1 VIGFGGLFP
10 NAYHVARREYLTRV
24 RSRTFVVLTAGLA
37 LVGLGLALLPLGI
50 RLIGGDKPTTVA
62 VFVTATDLTQDPVA
76 TLQSILTSSA
86 GSGGQGT
93 GQATGQASG
102 PKFRVT
108 ATNDVADAK
117 ADVRA
122 DRLDGLLTIG
132 RGTDGDLTFDYFSKA
147 SATSQSLLLVQQA
160 TGRLAISDR
169 LEQAGV
175 AEADRSRIFAPTA
188 FTATPADPNAS
199 RREQDEY
206 VPAYILATVFVV
218 LTFMAV
224 QLYGNW
230 VASSVAEEK
239 STRVMELL
247 ITAATPRQ
255 LLAGKV
261 LGTGAAG
268 LTQYAAILVA
278 AGVGFLLQGTL
289 TQRILGNQ
297 AGTTGVPALTVP
309 LLIGIGAFFVTGFVL
324 YAILYAA
331 AGSLVSRQEDV
342 QQMAGPLTMLGLGGY
357 LIAFFALNVV
367 DAPWVQVIS
376 FVPFLSSFI
385 FPARM
390 VLASPAPWE
399 YALALALMVAA
410 ILGAL
415 ALAAR
420 IYAAGVLLYGQRPTL
435 RAVWGVTFARRR
447 A

>member
-1 VIGFGGLFP
+1 MIGFGGLFP

-37 LVGLGLALLPLGI
+37 LVGLALALLPLGV
-50 RLIGGDKPTTVA
+50 RLVGGERPTTVA
-62 VFVTATDLTQDPVA
+62 VFVTARDLTEDPVA
-76 TLQSILTSSA
+76 TLKSILANGS
-86 GSGGQGT
+86 GSGGQ
-93 GQATGQASG
+93 ATDQASG
-102 PKFRVT
+102 PKFTVIAAKDPAT
-108 ATNDVADAK
+108 AKT
-117 ADVRA
+117 DVRA

-132 RGTDGDLTFDYFSKA
+132 RGPDGDLTFDYFSKA

-160 TGRLAISDR
+160 AGRLSISDR
-169 LEQAGV
+169 LGRAGV
-175 AEADRSRIFAPTA
+175 AEQDRARIFAPTA

-199 RREQDEY
+199 RREQNQY

-218 LTFMAV
+218 LTFMSV

-230 VASSVAEEK
+230 VAASVAEEK

-278 AGVGFLLQGTL
+278 AGAGFLLQGTL
-289 TQRILGNQ
+289 TERILGVQ
-297 AGTTGVPALTVP
+297 PGTTGGPALTVP
-309 LLIGIGAFFVTGFVL
+309 LLIGIGAFFVTGFLL

-342 QQMAGPLTMLGLGGY
+342 QQMAGPLTLLGLGGY
-357 LIAFFALNVV
+357 LIAFFALNVI
-367 DAPWVQVIS
+367 DAPWVQFIS

-399 YALALALMVAA
+399 YALSLALMLLAM
-410 ILGAL
+410 LGAL

-435 RAVWGVTFARRR
+435 RAVWGVTFGRRR

>member
-1 VIGFGGLFP
+1 MIGFSDLFP
-10 NAYHVARREYLTRV
+10 NAYHVACREYLTRV
-24 RSRTFVVLTAGLA
+24 RSRTFLVLTAGLA

-50 RLIGGDKPTTVA
+50 RLVGGDRPTTVA
-62 VFVTATDLTQDPVA
+62 VFVTAGDLTQDPVA
-76 TLQSILTSSA
+76 TLQSILTSSSGTA
-86 GSGGQGT
+86 GGQT
-93 GQATGQASG
+93 TSQPSG
-102 PKFRVT
+102 PKFTVT
-108 ATNDVADAK
+108 ATKDPATAK
-117 ADVRA
+117 ADVKA
-122 DRLDGLLTIG
+122 DRLDGLLSIG
-132 RGTDGDLTFDYFSKA
+132 RGPDGDLAFDYFSKA
-147 SATSQSLLLVQQA
+147 SATSQSLLGIQQA
-160 TGRLAISDR
+160 AGRLAISDR
-169 LEQAGV
+169 LERAGV
-175 AEADRSRIFAPTA
+175 AEGDRGRIFAPTT

-199 RREQDEY
+199 RREQDAY
-206 VPAYILATVFVV
+206 VPAYVLATVFVV
-218 LTFMAV
+218 LTFMSV

-230 VASSVAEEK
+230 VAASVAEEK

-268 LTQYAAILVA
+268 LTQYGAILVA
-278 AGVGFLLQGTL
+278 AGVGFLLQSTL
-289 TQRILGNQ
+289 TERIVGSG
-297 AGTTGVPALTVP
+297 AGTAGATALTVP
-309 LLIGIGAFFVTGFVL
+309 LLIGIGAFFITGFLL

-342 QQMAGPLTMLGLGGY
+342 QQMAGPLTLLGLGGY
-357 LIAFFALNVV
+357 LTAFFALNII
-367 DAPWVQVIS
+367 DAPWVQFIS

-390 VLASPAPWE
+390 VLAAPAPWE
-399 YALALALMVAA
+399 YALSLALMLVA

-435 RAVWGVTFARRR
+435 RAVWRVTFGRRQ